1 MTFLT
6 NELLFLVQIIVT
18 VCFALGA
25 CRLGSAALT
34 SWITLQALVA
44 NLFVLKQ
51 ITLFG
56 FNVTASDTYAIG
68 SLVGL
73 NFLQE
78 YYGKEEAQKATK
90 ICFIFLC
97 FFALISQLH
106 LSYEPSLHDTSHS
119 AFMTLLIPAPR
130 LFFASL
136 GTFFI
141 VQQIDIHFFAFL
153 QKKLCSNSFALR
165 VAISLLVLQFLDTV
179 LFSVTGLYGL
189 VASITDIILVSFLIK
204 LIAIFSFTLI
214 IQWAKK

>member
-1 MTFLT
+1 MI
-6 NELLFLVQIIVT
+6 NELLFFVQVLCT
-18 VCFALGA
+18 VAFALAA

-34 SWITLQALVA
+34 TWVALQALIA

-56 FNVTASDTYAIG
+56 FDVTASDTFAIG
-68 SLVGL
+68 SLAGL

-90 ICFIFLC
+90 TCFFFLC
-97 FFALISQLH
+97 FFTLISQLH
-106 LSYEPSLHDTSHS
+106 LLYEASLHDSSQS
-119 AFMTLLIPAPR
+119 AFLTLLSPAPR
-130 LFFASL
+130 LFLASL

-141 VQQIDIHFFAFL
+141 VQRIDIVFFAFL
-153 QKKLCSNSFALR
+153 QKKLPQLSFAGRMAL
-165 VAISLLVLQFLDTV
+165 SLTTLQLLDTI

-189 VASITDIILVSFLIK
+189 VVSLADVILISFLIK
-204 LIAIFSFTLI
+204 LLAIFSFTSI